1 MDIDTHCT
9 SHYSLFNNVSSFLD
23 SRAIAQLPLGVRSP
37 FFCTTLRAFLIAD
50 RTLVTLINRRQA

>member
-1 MDIDTHCT
+1 MYLNTHST
-9 SHYSLFNNVSSFLD
+9 SHYSLLNNVSSFLD

-50 RTLVTLINRRQA
+50 RTLGTLNRKQA